1 AAQDPAGGEAMTFAR
16 AFEDAPATWGVGR
29 LVVDEVI
36 TPWPVS
42 QPDIDDEAESQAPR
56 LAALGVE
63 AGDIVLVVAMLSE
76 AIHAVPLE
84 KAAGKLGALYSSA
97 DASTGD
103 AFRCASLIRQLEP
116 VAVVG
121 VNAAVLDGLAALGR
135 DVREVFGS
143 VAGRVA
149 TADEPAHA
157 ALDAAGL
164 SPRRWVKLGPTS
176 AWETEPG
183 GGVLAYD
190 AERWHVDDD
199 AGEIVITNGAPR
211 LTSCT
216 ELRTG
221 VRGRVRAPGA
231 IEVA

>member
-1 AAQDPAGGEAMTFAR
+1 MTFAR
-16 AFEDAPATWGVGR
+16 AFEDPPAVWGVGR
-29 LVVDEVI
+29 LVIGEAI

-42 QPDIDDEAESQAPR
+42 QHDVDDEAESHAPR
-56 LAALGVE
+56 LAALGVG

-121 VNAAVLDGLAALGR
+121 VNAAVIDGLAALGHEVR
-135 DVREVFGS
+135 DVFAP

-149 TADEPAHA
+149 TADEAAHA
-157 ALDAAGL
+157 ALGAAGL

-183 GGVLAYD
+183 SDTLAYD
-190 AERWHVDDD
+190 AERWHVEDGGDEL
-199 AGEIVITNGAPR
+199 AITNRATR
-211 LTSCT
+211 LTLCT
-216 ELRTG
+216 GLRTG
-221 VRGRVRAPGA
+221 VRGRVHAPGA
-231 IEVA
+231 IELA